1 MKIGRTMKREVF
13 NGTASRIGNPMFDI
27 IYDYD
32 SRNYISPIFNPMV
45 NLIITPL
52 MNLTNNWYRIWN

>member
-13 NGTASRIGNPMFDI
+13 NGTVSKIGNPIFDI